1 MVSNAAAASRVA
13 GTIGIF
19 KWIVIAV
26 QVLFGVIL
34 LFVLNAQEDWPTWT
48 AAAGPL
54 ALVANLLSALFTW
67 VLFGW
72 FQHTL
77 GMLSTI
83 AANTLPQAPAYV
95 APPTPDPDVQIV
107 R

>member
-1 MVSNAAAASRVA
+1 MSNNAAAASRVA
-13 GTIGIF
+13 ATIGIF
-19 KWIVIAV
+19 KWIIIGA
-26 QVLFGVIL
+26 QVVLGVIL
-34 LFVLNAQEDWPTWT
+34 LLVLNAQESWPTWT

-54 ALVANLLSALFTW
+54 ALVGFLLSALFTW

-83 AANTLPQAPAYV
+83 AADTRQPVEVSSAFNLGA
-95 APPTPDPDVQIV
+95 DL
-107 R
+107 

>member
-1 MVSNAAAASRVA
+1 MSNTAAASRVA

-19 KWIVIAV
+19 KWVIIAA
-26 QVLFGVIL
+26 QVLSGVIL
-34 LFVLNAQEDWPTWT
+34 LLVFNSQHDWPTWT
-48 AAAGPL
+48 AAAGPM
-54 ALVANLLSALFTW
+54 ALVASLLSALFTW

-83 AANTLPQAPAYV
+83 AANTRQPE
-95 APPTPDPDVQIV
+95 PTLTLTGS
-107 R
+107 